1 MQANFFEYL
10 QDSNIAQLVL
20 CEDDK
25 ESFLLS
31 QVALFKDLKTF
42 VLPDFR
48 AEFGDDL
55 RAFSKELFELC
66 KVLNAYHK
74 EKDTKFLFPLCLPYL
89 KNYPVKN
96 I

>member
-31 QVALFKDLKTF
+31 QVAL
-42 VLPDFR
+42 
-48 AEFGDDL
+48 L
-55 RAFSKELFELC
+55 R
-66 KVLNAYHK
+66 
-74 EKDTKFLFPLCLPYL
+74 
-89 KNYPVKN
+89 